1 MEKVSPTLLEK
12 EFIRFPEG
20 VIYVIHVMPS
30 IDEASLLKNEKGDK
44 EETLYVRH
52 KRLSEKLNGIELA
65 KFIRK
70 KTRDGITVKL

>member
-1 MEKVSPTLLEK
+1 
-12 EFIRFPEG
+12 
-20 VIYVIHVMPS
+20 MPS
-30 IDEASLLKNEKGDK
+30 IDEVSLLKNEKGDK

-52 KRLSEKLNGIELA
+52 KRLSEKHNGIELA